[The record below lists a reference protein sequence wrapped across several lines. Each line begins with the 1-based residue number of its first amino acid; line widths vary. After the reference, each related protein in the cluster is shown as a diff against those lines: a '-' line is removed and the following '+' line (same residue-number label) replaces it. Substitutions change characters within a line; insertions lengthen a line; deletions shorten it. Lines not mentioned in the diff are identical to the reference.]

1 MIKLKGSV
9 TTIEEMDVE
18 ITPKELS
25 AQTQKNFSAF
35 EIVQM
40 AYLKWLGSKGLG
52 SDIKLCHNSHAGY
65 YFTEYE
71 NHGSHY
77 SGYYEV
83 RGAYEEGD
91 EIIYNQFQELMAILK

>member
-9 TTIEEMDVE
+9 TTVEEMDVE
-18 ITPKELS
+18 ISPKELS
-25 AQTQKNFSAF
+25 AQTQKNFTVF

-40 AYLKWLGSKGLG
+40 AYLKWLGSKGLD
-52 SDIKLCHNSHAGY
+52 SDIKLCYTASMGY
-65 YFTEYE
+65 YFKKYE
-71 NHGSHY
+71 DRGSHY
-77 SGYYEV
+77 SGYYEA

>member
-9 TTIEEMDVE
+9 TTVEEMDVE
-18 ITPKELS
+18 ITLKELS
-25 AQTQKNFSAF
+25 VQTQKNFSAF

-52 SDIKLCHNSHAGY
+52 SDIKLCHNSRMGY

-91 EIIYNQFQELMAILK
+91 EIIYNQFKELMAILK

>member
-9 TTIEEMDVE
+9 TTVEKMDVE
-18 ITPKELS
+18 VTPQELS
-25 AQTQKNFSAF
+25 IQTQKNFTAF

-40 AYLKWLGSKGLG
+40 AYLKWLGSKGMG
-52 SDIKLCHNSHAGY
+52 SDVKLSQNSRMGY
-65 YFTEYE
+65 FFEEYE

-83 RGAYEEGD
+83 RGAYKEGD
-91 EIIYNQFQELMAILK
+91 EVIYNYFQELMNSLK